1 MTSLRQNR
9 LCYDPSS
16 GQPPRAAEGAAVVR
30 LDRRRIMAERTDE
43 ELMAGI
49 GRGDHGAFR
58 ELIGRRLQGA
68 LALAQR
74 MIGERAAAEDIAQE
88 AFLRVW
94 RHAAK
99 WKTPDQGGRARFGT
113 WFYRVVVNLCID
125 RKRRPRPVPLDAVAE
140 PADPA
145 DDAATVVQRGQVA
158 RQVAAAVAELPER
171 QRAALVLCAYEGHT
185 AARAAEILSSTE
197 RAVESLLVRARRNLR
212 KSLRPLLEKEFLD

>member
-1 MTSLRQNR
+1 M
-9 LCYDPSS
+9 
-16 GQPPRAAEGAAVVR
+16 G
-30 LDRRRIMAERTDE
+30 ERTDE

-58 ELIGRRLQGA
+58 DLIDRRLYGA
-68 LALAQR
+68 ISLAQR
-74 MIGERAAAEDIAQE
+74 MVGERAAAEDIAQE

-99 WKTPDQGGRARFGT
+99 WKTPDQGGRAKFGT

-140 PADPA
+140 PVDPA
-145 DDAATVVQRGQVA
+145 DDALTVIQRGQVA
-158 RQVAAAVAELPER
+158 LKVASAVSDLPDR
-171 QRAALVLCAYEGHT
+171 QRAALVLCSYEGHT
-185 AARAAEILSSTE
+185 VARAAEILSSSE

-212 KSLRPLLEKEFLD
+212 KSLQPLLEKEFLD